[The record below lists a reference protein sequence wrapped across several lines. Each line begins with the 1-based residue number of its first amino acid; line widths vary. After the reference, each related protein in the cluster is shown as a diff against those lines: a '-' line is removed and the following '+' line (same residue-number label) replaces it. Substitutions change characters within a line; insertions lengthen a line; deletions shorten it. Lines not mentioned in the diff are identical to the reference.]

1 MFNLVSAKWA
11 SLKPA
16 VSFLRE
22 CLPAVKGKPR
32 WALTESQE
40 PMLAVAGWE
49 GAGEGMS
56 MQGRD
61 DKRHGQDVQVAKSR
75 PWNGLNNRGVGL
87 EGN

>member
-22 CLPAVKGKPR
+22 CLPAAKGKPR

-40 PMLAVAGWE
+40 PMLAVAGQE

-56 MQGRD
+56 MQGRMT
-61 DKRHGQDVQVAKSR
+61 
-75 PWNGLNNRGVGL
+75 RGMGRTRRLQKGDLGTV
-87 EGN
+87 